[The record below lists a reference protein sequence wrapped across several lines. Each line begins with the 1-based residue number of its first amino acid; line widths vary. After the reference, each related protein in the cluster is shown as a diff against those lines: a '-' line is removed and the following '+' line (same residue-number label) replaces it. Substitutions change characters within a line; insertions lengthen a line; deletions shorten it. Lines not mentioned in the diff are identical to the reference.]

1 MLDQFTIKNALK
13 DGLPKELDDAGAEKV
28 IEAFAGAVKDALQDC
43 DNLTL
48 HGVGEF
54 HVGVEGQKKELVFSP
69 DRLLLDT
76 LNEGTIG
83 AGKDHEKHG

>member
-1 MLDQFTIKNALK
+1 MLDQTTIKNALK
-13 DGLPKELDDAGAEKV
+13 DGLPKELDDSGAEKV
-28 IEAFAGAVKDALQDC
+28 MNAFAEAVKEALESC

-54 HVGVEGQKKELVFSP
+54 HVGVQGQQKELVFTP

-76 LNEGTIG
+76 INEGTVG
-83 AGKDHEKHG
+83 AGMDRQ